1 MGYFHI
7 KYTITINGVEGN
19 MLYSLIL
26 AGGKGTRLYPLS
38 RSSNPKQ
45 FLSIHNNRKSFLSN
59 TVDRIRPIIHKD
71 NIYVV
76 TNQEYEDKIRDEL
89 KDIREENIFTEPA
102 NKETAT
108 CIGLSAAKL
117 LKKDKDA
124 VMIVLP
130 SDHYI
135 EGDKSYL
142 QTLEQAV
149 EIADKKRA
157 IVTIGIEPTRP
168 ETGYGYIEMGDRV
181 NGHIPTFKIA
191 RFTEKPN
198 LEVAKDFLLKGTYLW
213 NSGMFIFR
221 ADVILREIEKYIPKM
236 YKCLMEIYQ
245 HIGEEDE
252 EEVIKEQYSLI
263 DGISIDFGVM
273 QKTRRSF
280 VVKCDFSWDDIGTFS
295 ALSRFLRPNGN
306 NRTSDNVFLEE
317 CENCSVFGKEKL
329 IIGFGIKDLVLVDAG
344 DVILVMDKG
353 RDQEIKHLLNS
364 ISGKKE
370 FKEYL

>member
-1 MGYFHI
+1 
-7 KYTITINGVEGN
+7 

-45 FLSIHNNRKSFLSN
+45 FLSIHNNGKSFLSN

-245 HIGEEDE
+245 HIGEDDE
-252 EEVIKEQYSLI
+252 EEIIKEQYSLI

-280 VVKCDFSWDDIGTFS
+280 VIKCDFSWDDIGTFS
-295 ALSRFLRPNGN
+295 ALSRFLGPNGN

-317 CENCSVFGKEKL
+317 CENCSIFGKEKL

>member
-1 MGYFHI
+1 
-7 KYTITINGVEGN
+7 

-38 RSSNPKQ
+38 RSSEPKQ
-45 FLSIHNNRKSFLSN
+45 FLKIVNGKSFLVN
-59 TVDRIRPIIHKD
+59 TVDRIRPLVDKD
-71 NIYVV
+71 NIYVI
-76 TNQEYEDKIRDEL
+76 TNTEYKEKVKTEL
-89 KDIREENIFTEPA
+89 SDIRAENIFTEPA

-108 CIGLSAAKL
+108 CIGLSAVKL

-130 SDHYI
+130 SDHHI
-135 EGDKSYL
+135 EGNSTYL

-149 EIADKKRA
+149 EMADRKRG

-168 ETGYGYIEMGDRV
+168 ETGYGYIEMGERV
-181 NGHIPTFKIA
+181 SGNIPAFDVA

-198 LEVAKDFLLKGTYLW
+198 IEVAKDFLLKGTYLW

-236 YKCLMEIYQ
+236 YRCLMEIYK

-252 EEVIKEQYSLI
+252 EQVIKEQYELI

-273 QKTRRSF
+273 QRTRKSF
-280 VVKCDFSWDDIGTFS
+280 VIKCDFSWDDIGSFS
-295 ALSRFLRPNGN
+295 ALSKFLTTCDN
-306 NRTSDNVFLEE
+306 NKTSEEVLLEE
-317 CENCSVFGKEKL
+317 CENCSVFGGKKL
-329 IIGFGIKDLVLVDAG
+329 IIGFGIKDLVIVDSG
-344 DVILVMDKG
+344 DVLLIMDRN
-353 RDQEIKHLLNS
+353 RDQEIKQLLAA
-364 ISGKKE
+364 IGEKKE
-370 FKEYL
+370 FNKYL

>member
-45 FLSIHNNRKSFLSN
+45 FLSIHNNGKSFLSN

-280 VVKCDFSWDDIGTFS
+280 VIKCDFSWDDIGTFS
-295 ALSRFLRPNGN
+295 ALSRFLGPNGN

-329 IIGFGIKDLVLVDAG
+329 IIGFGIKDLVFVDAG